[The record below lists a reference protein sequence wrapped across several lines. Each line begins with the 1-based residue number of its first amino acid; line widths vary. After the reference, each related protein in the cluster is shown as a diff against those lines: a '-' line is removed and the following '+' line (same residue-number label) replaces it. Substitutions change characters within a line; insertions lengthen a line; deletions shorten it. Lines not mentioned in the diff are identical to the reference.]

1 MAQGQE
7 VPRVEL
13 EGSGGRR
20 VGVGLEG
27 RLGGEGRGGWWSG
40 GQGKSQIIGYMYV
53 CTTDQPVVPMD
64 TYIQHQHNS
73 IYRHKHHLIQ

>member
-20 VGVGLEG
+20 VGVGVRGEG
-27 RLGGEGRGGWWSG
+27 WKGGMEGEGRGGRRG
-40 GQGKSQIIGYMYV
+40 
-53 CTTDQPVVPMD
+53 
-64 TYIQHQHNS
+64 
-73 IYRHKHHLIQ
+73 